1 MAYHDD
7 EEGILHL
14 GILDGD
20 RTKSN
25 QETSFEVYNLPDSS
39 LVKILCNGKDFS
51 DFEIINP
58 SRISLR
64 TDVARKEFKIITGY
78 KISSNELNNLNK
90 KLNQRDD
97 SIGWSSSKIQSS
109 SSRIILPT
117 NLISCS
123 CC

>member
-1 MAYHDD
+1 M
-7 EEGILHL
+7 I
-14 GILDGD
+14 
-20 RTKSN
+20 
-25 QETSFEVYNLPDSS
+25 
-39 LVKILCNGKDFS
+39 KILCNGKDFR
-51 DFEIINP
+51 DFEIINS

-78 KISSNELNNLNK
+78 KISSNELNDLNR

-97 SIGWSSSKIQSS
+97 SISRSSSKVQSS